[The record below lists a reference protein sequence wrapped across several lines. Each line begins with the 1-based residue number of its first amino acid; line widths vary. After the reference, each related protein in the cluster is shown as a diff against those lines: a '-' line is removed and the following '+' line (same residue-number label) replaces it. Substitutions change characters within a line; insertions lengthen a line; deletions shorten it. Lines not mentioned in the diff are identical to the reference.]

1 MFIRA
6 SSRIGVAG
14 LAVAAFMAS
23 GLDAHAGLLSSSSG
37 GAMPGYTGSI
47 VFSGDSLTDIGFAG
61 YTVSANVDYAVFAP
75 GTFDAAFPGQDPSG
89 GTEYVYAY
97 QIDNLDTDISKFTV
111 GLDGD
116 EPLGTIGFVSAIGLV
131 DPTASSFIGA
141 GPTSAAW
148 DYTAPGALTNGNSSA
163 VLIFTSAA
171 APERDTATVAADW
184 SNTQYLP
191 SPAPEPASLAL
202 LALGLGVIG
211 VRRVH

>member
-1 MFIRA
+1 
-6 SSRIGVAG
+6 
-14 LAVAAFMAS
+14 
-23 GLDAHAGLLSSSSG
+23 
-37 GAMPGYTGSI
+37 MPGYTGTTA
-47 VFSGDSLTDIGFAG
+47 FSGDSLIDIGIGG
-61 YTVSANVDYAVFAP
+61 YTVSAIVDYAVFAP

-97 QIDNLDTDISKFTV
+97 QIENLDTDVSKFTV

-116 EPLGTIGFVSAIGLV
+116 EPLGTIGYVTAIGLV
-131 DPTASSFIGA
+131 DPTASSFVGA

-148 DYTAPGALTNGNSSA
+148 DYTSPGALTSGNSSA

-171 APERDTATVAADW
+171 APERDEATVAAAW

-191 SPAPEPASLAL
+191 SPVPEPTSLAL